1 MIEKK
6 SLQIYL
12 FSKEATFTDLLQSIK
27 LILKLNWSYNLF
39 REKGAQIIL
48 AVSEKVIPLNI
59 ALNYN

>member
-1 MIEKK
+1 MIQKK

-48 AVSEKVIPLNI
+48 AVSEKVIPP
-59 ALNYN
+59 